1 MSTIHIQLQKL
12 HPAQA
17 KIDHELKR
25 FNVMACGRRFGK
37 DVYEM
42 NKTLEAA
49 VEGYWV
55 GFGAPTYKVLTEN
68 WRAANQLLSPIIEH
82 RSTQEMRL
90 ELTGGG
96 VIDFWTLDNPNAIR
110 GRKYNR
116 FVINEAGFV
125 PDLLN
130 IWGYIIRHTLV
141 DWEGDAFFGGTPS
154 GRNGFWTMFEWGQDP
169 LNNEWKSWKM
179 SSYENPCIPR
189 SEIDEMVRSLPELV
203 VKQEIYAEFLE
214 GQGIV
219 FRNIKACM
227 NAKPTTPEA
236 HKGHNIVAGLDW
248 GKQNDF
254 SATSIGCADC
264 KYELAIDRFNQIDYQ
279 FQYQRIAALWK
290 LWGVVNGTVEVN
302 SIGEPGFEALQRAG
316 LPVRAFETTA
326 SSKPPLIENL
336 ALTLERAEFQF
347 IPDPVWTG
355 ELEAYERK
363 VSPITGRSQ
372 YSAPDGMHDDTVI
385 ARALMAQG
393 AVNPPWL
400 IW

>member
-1 MSTIHIQLQKL
+1 
-12 HPAQA
+12 
-17 KIDHELKR
+17 
-25 FNVMACGRRFGK
+25 
-37 DVYEM
+37 M
-42 NKTLEAA
+42 NNLN
-49 VEGYWV
+49 GI
-55 GFGAPTYKVLTEN
+55 G
-68 WRAANQLLSPIIEH
+68 
-82 RSTQEMRL
+82 
-90 ELTGGG
+90 
-96 VIDFWTLDNPNAIR
+96 
-110 GRKYNR
+110 GRKYNG

-264 KYELAIDRFNQIDYQ
+264 KYELAIDRFNQIDYV
-279 FQYQRIAALWK
+279 FQ
-290 LWGVVNGTVEVN
+290 VER
-302 SIGEPGFEALQRAG
+302 LAG
-316 LPVRAFETTA
+316 LVDKWGHVTVHAETNSMGEAVIEQVERRGIRVIPFTTTA
-326 SSKPPLIENL
+326 RTKGPLIEDL
-336 ALTLERAEFQF
+336 ALAIERKEIAFQN
-347 IPDPVWTG
+347 IPVMIG
-355 ELEAYERK
+355 ELQAYTMTLSK
-363 VSPITGRSQ
+363 YTGRPQ
-372 YSAPDGMHDDTVI
+372 YSAPDGMNDDTVMSL
-385 ARALMAQG
+385 ALMWHGMRRAMG
-393 AVNPPWL
+393 GELLAFV
-400 IW
+400 